1 MRILVT
7 GPRDWTHGKFLAARL
22 ISIAYEDDVTLIEG
36 GAGGFDR
43 MARLAAEL
51 FGWTVETYL
60 PDYVTYGRYAAPFVR
75 NQTMVDTGAN
85 VCVTGYLPCV
95 MPNCKRPQPH
105 GTHGTADCV
114 GKARKA
120 GIPISTIHGTRPRS

>member
-7 GPRDWTHGKFLAARL
+7 GPRDWTNGYLIAARL
-22 ISIAYEDDVTLIEG
+22 IDVSHEHGSGVTLIEG
-36 GAGGFDR
+36 GAKGFDCLS
-43 MARLAAEL
+43 RLAAEL
-51 FGWTVETYL
+51 FGWTVETYKPNYSL
-60 PDYVTYGRYAAPFVR
+60 YARWEAPFLR

-95 MPNCKRPQPH
+95 LPNCKKPQPH

-114 GKARKA
+114 DRAKKA
-120 GIPISTIHGTRPRS
+120 GIAISTIHGIRP